1 MGLARW
7 RKPES
12 VSGFSKDFLANS
24 RRWPVDFDG
33 EDKYAAS
40 SSVLQSP
47 REEHRMAAAAKPA
60 TKSEILKSL
69 SESTGLS
76 KKEVVAVFEALNG
89 LIKKELSKK
98 SLFSI
103 PGLVR
108 LKVIKKPATKAGKR
122 PNPFKPGEMMEVK
135 AKPAR
140 KVVKA
145 QPLKALKDSVS

>member
-1 MGLARW
+1 
-7 RKPES
+7 
-12 VSGFSKDFLANS
+12 
-24 RRWPVDFDG
+24 
-33 EDKYAAS
+33 
-40 SSVLQSP
+40 
-47 REEHRMAAAAKPA
+47 MAAAAKPA

-76 KKEVVAVFEALNG
+76 KKEVVAVFDALNG